1 MIFLQSLELQ
11 ICHVIVY
18 LHLDLTNLTST
29 EINLSAIY
37 IILCKNV
44 SCPFIV
50 FGIFFRKK
58 NCFLSSDV
66 STESLEMKFGMAL
79 TFNLC
84 FNINNVLMLIR
95 VKCRF
100 KLKYS
105 L

>member
-44 SCPFIV
+44 V